1 MSLLH
6 DAVHFLRTTLPFVLI
21 PPAGLIW
28 WLVVGAIVA
37 RRHRRTGLWIMGAG
51 FALLYA
57 LSTPLVGGQLIGS
70 LESVHPMPPN
80 AEQPGAIIILGADGE
95 RTPDPMVKA
104 EPGPLSLQRLAGAAM
119 IVREKKLP
127 VLITGARVGA
137 GEPAVANLMADLFT
151 DAFGLPVEWRE
162 TKAEN
167 TCENARYSA
176 EILRKAG
183 INSAL
188 VVTHAWHM
196 PRAILSFR
204 QAGFDIVPAPLHGDT
219 KEIRGISDVLPHTSA
234 WLRSF
239 YALHEWI
246 GLLAYRM
253 GACPATPL
261 PAMPPPAAAV
271 SAPQAAPAAAPEP
284 TAPASQ

>member
-1 MSLLH
+1 MSIFH
-6 DAVHFLRTTLPFVLI
+6 DMAHFFRSTLPFVLI
-21 PPAGLIW
+21 PPVGLIW
-28 WLVVGAIVA
+28 WLLIGAIVS
-37 RRHRRTGLWIMGAG
+37 RRRGRLGMWIMGSG

-57 LSTPLVGGQLIGS
+57 LATPVVGGQLIGS
-70 LESVHPMPPN
+70 LEAVHPVAPN

-95 RTPDPMVKA
+95 RTPDPLVTA
-104 EPGPLSLQRLAGAAM
+104 EPGPLSLQRLAGAAL
-119 IVREKKLP
+119 IVRENKLP
-127 VLITGARVGA
+127 VLITGARVGS

-151 DAFGLPVEWRE
+151 QAFGLPVEWRE

-176 EILRKAG
+176 GILRKAG

-196 PRAILSFR
+196 PRAILAFR
-204 QAGFDIVPAPLHGDT
+204 QAGFDMVPAPLRGDAQ
-219 KEIRGISDVLPHTSA
+219 EIHGISDFLPHTSA

-246 GLLAYRM
+246 GLLAYRA
-253 GACPATPL
+253 GACPAFPL
-261 PAMPPPAAAV
+261 PTTPSPP
-271 SAPQAAPAAAPEP
+271 
-284 TAPASQ
+284 